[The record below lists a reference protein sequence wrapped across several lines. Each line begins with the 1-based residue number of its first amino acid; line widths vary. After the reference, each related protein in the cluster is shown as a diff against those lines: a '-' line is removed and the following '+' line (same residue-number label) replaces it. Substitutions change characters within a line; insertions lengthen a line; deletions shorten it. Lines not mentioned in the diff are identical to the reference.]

1 MYPKTLIEV
10 RSNKGGMFEGEE
22 NVLDG
27 LQVQEAL
34 FRALITN
41 RCPVYLQLRVMKQQN
56 GNREP
61 RLRPLA

>member
-1 MYPKTLIEV
+1 MYSKTLIEV
-10 RSNKGGMFEGEE
+10 RSNKGEMFEGEE

-34 FRALITN
+34 SRALIMN
-41 RCPVYLQLRVMKQQN
+41 RRPVYLQPPVMKQQN